1 MAAPASVMRSRLF
14 MPVKVAILSIGTRR
28 RKPEVTDVN
37 RYASE
42 TVSVA
47 SAWVD
52 GQALRARPDG
62 RNGMSRRTGVMVST
76 ALFLA
81 LSGVASAKAAPDCSA
96 SHIVQQG
103 DTVGAI
109 AKRCGLTVEA
119 LIAANPDLKDPARI
133 SIGQEL
139 ILPVAAPAEAE
150 SADGD
155 ATPEGDAEGAA
166 EGEGSSA
173 SDAPTGDEGTE
184 AEGEESAEIGAG
196 PLPAAGGASSDAAAE
211 HGDAAATE
219 GESADGVVDTSDG
232 NAAEGGE
239 ISPSETPAGDDG
251 AEAVGEEGAENV
263 AEPLSAEDGAS
274 SDAAAEHDD
283 LATKAGEPVDGAV
296 DSGDGSAGRGEENS
310 PSDAPAGDLEAE
322 AVAEDGAEST
332 ARPHAAED
340 SDAVATEGEPVDEAV
355 EAGDGSASGE
365 KGEAPSAP
373 LQTEDS
379 ATESS
384 SDNPADGDDRA
395 APSEPEAADADAS
408 SAAELAAEGTAEE
421 PRLYTV
427 QPGDSLAR

>member
-173 SDAPTGDEGTE
+173 SDAPTGDDGAEN
-184 AEGEESAEIGAG
+184 AEGEVSAESGAG
-196 PLPAAGGASSDAAAE
+196 PRRAEDGASSDAATA

-219 GESADGVVDTSDG
+219 GESVDGAADTSDG
-232 NAAEGGE
+232 NAAEGG
-239 ISPSETPAGDDG
+239 
-251 AEAVGEEGAENV
+251 
-263 AEPLSAEDGAS
+263 
-274 SDAAAEHDD
+274 
-283 LATKAGEPVDGAV
+283 
-296 DSGDGSAGRGEENS
+296 
-310 PSDAPAGDLEAE
+310 
-322 AVAEDGAEST
+322 
-332 ARPHAAED
+332 
-340 SDAVATEGEPVDEAV
+340 
-355 EAGDGSASGE
+355 
-365 KGEAPSAP
+365 
-373 LQTEDS
+373 
-379 ATESS
+379 
-384 SDNPADGDDRA
+384 
-395 APSEPEAADADAS
+395 
-408 SAAELAAEGTAEE
+408 
-421 PRLYTV
+421 
-427 QPGDSLAR
+427 